1 MPSTG
6 LGRSY
11 SLDTETIDAV
21 VTRKSAGAYVLGYI
35 RTEKENEKEVKT
47 FIVQYVGRSD
57 DDINS
62 RLKKWVG
69 SKYSRFK
76 FGYYGSP
83 KAAFEKE
90 CNIYHDF
97 GEKELLD
104 NDRHPERPDNTNWK
118 CPRCKVFNGEN

>member
-6 LGRSY
+6 LGKSY
-11 SLDTETIDAV
+11 PLDTKKIDSV

-35 RTEKENEKEVKT
+35 KTEKKNEKEVKT

-57 DDINS
+57 DDING

-69 SKYSRFK
+69 SKYPRFK

-97 GEKELLD
+97 GEKETLD
-104 NDRHPERPDNTNWK
+104 NDRHPDRPDDANWK
-118 CPRCKVFNGEN
+118 CPQCKIFNGEN